1 MSTPEITLF
10 CFPCAGASASVYYS
24 WRRRCPPWLHVVPVE
39 LPGRG
44 ARFGEPLIFDF
55 ERLARQ
61 LTEERLRDLPSS
73 FAFFGHSFGA
83 LLSYGVAHEL
93 ARRGCDLPLAM
104 FVACCSA
111 PTRRD
116 DEARLSRLDNDDA
129 IVAELRN
136 LEGTPEELFEHP
148 ELLRMTIDVAAADF
162 AVCRS
167 FRKKDLAPLD
177 IDIFAFGGRD
187 DEVTPEALDA
197 WRLETSRQSAVELFP
212 GGHFF
217 LHRQESEFPGK
228 LFGKLGDLR
237 ACARR

>member
-1 MSTPEITLF
+1 MPTPEITLF

-24 WRRRCPPWLHVVPVE
+24 WRRRSPPWLQVVPVE

-61 LTEERLRDLPSS
+61 LSEERQRDLPRS

-83 LLSYGVAHEL
+83 LLCYGVAHEL
-93 ARRGCDLPLAM
+93 AGRGCSLPLAM

-116 DEARLSRLDNDDA
+116 DERLSRLDNDDA
-129 IVAELRN
+129 IVAELRS
-136 LEGTPEELFEHP
+136 LEGTPKELFEHP
-148 ELLRMTIDVAAADF
+148 ELLRLTIDVATADF
-162 AVCRS
+162 AACRS
-167 FRKKDLAPLD
+167 FRKKDLPPLD
-177 IDIFAFGGRD
+177 VDIFAFGGRD

-197 WRLETSRQSAVELFP
+197 WGLETSRQSAVELFP

-217 LHRQESEFPGK
+217 LQRRESEFLDR
-228 LFGKLGDLR
+228 LFGILGALR
-237 ACARR
+237 ARAKR